1 MKRNLVVSGW
11 VAAAVVAV
19 GAGIGA
25 VALAQ
30 GGTLAP
36 PTEPMSEESV
46 LEALA
51 EENEGGEAVAT
62 PSERPEPSPEAS
74 PDTPTPTGALDE
86 VPTGDATGG
95 DEVIATDGGSVL
107 ARCTGTDVE
116 LVWWVASQ
124 GWRAVAV
131 EPGPGASATFGFTD
145 DDDDDDDDGLIY
157 QVTCVDGVPTAAQR
171 PGGDDDADD

>member
-46 LEALA
+46 LDALEEA
-51 EENEGGEAVAT
+51 NGDDDAT
-62 PSERPEPSPEAS
+62 PDESPAPSPEAS
-74 PDTPTPTGALDE
+74 PAPSSPAPTGALDE
-86 VPTGDATGG
+86 VPTGDAAGG
-95 DEVIATDGGSVL
+95 EEVIATDGGSVL
-107 ARCTGTDVE
+107 ARCTGAEVE
-116 LVWWVASQ
+116 LVWWVAAQ

-145 DDDDDDDDGLIY
+145 DDDDDDGLHY
-157 QVTCVDGVPTAAQR
+157 RVTCVDGVPTAAQQTD
-171 PGGDDDADD
+171 DDDADD

>member
-46 LEALA
+46 LEALGDVDTA
-51 EENEGGEAVAT
+51 GEDDASPSESPEAAT
-62 PSERPEPSPEAS
+62 PSGE
-74 PDTPTPTGALDE
+74 PTPSN
-86 VPTGDATGG
+86 DASAAVE
-95 DEVIATDGGSVL
+95 EVIATDGGTVI
-107 ARCTGTDVE
+107 ARCVGTDVE
-116 LVWWVASQ
+116 LVSWTAAQ
-124 GWRAVAV
+124 GWRATAV
-131 EPGPGASATFGFTD
+131 DPGPAAAATFGFTA
-145 DDDDDDDDGLIY
+145 DDDDDDGLIY
-157 QVTCVDGVPTAAQR
+157 KATCTDGVPAAALQSD
-171 PGGDDDADD
+171 DDDADD

>member
-1 MKRNLVVSGW
+1 MVSGW

-36 PTEPMSEESV
+36 PTEPMSETEVLDELQDVQEAGDDPTAGES
-46 LEALA
+46 
-51 EENEGGEAVAT
+51 
-62 PSERPEPSPEAS
+62 SPEAS
-74 PDTPTPTGALDE
+74 PEPSSPAPTGALDE
-86 VPTGDATGG
+86 VPTGDAGG
-95 DEVIATDGGSVL
+95 GEEVIATDGGSVL

-116 LVWWVASQ
+116 LVWWVAAQ

-131 EPGPGASATFGFTD
+131 EPGPGASAAFGFTD
-145 DDDDDDDDGLIY
+145 DDDDDDGLHY
-157 QVTCVDGVPTAAQR
+157 EVTCVDGVPTAAQR
-171 PGGDDDADD
+171 TDDDADD